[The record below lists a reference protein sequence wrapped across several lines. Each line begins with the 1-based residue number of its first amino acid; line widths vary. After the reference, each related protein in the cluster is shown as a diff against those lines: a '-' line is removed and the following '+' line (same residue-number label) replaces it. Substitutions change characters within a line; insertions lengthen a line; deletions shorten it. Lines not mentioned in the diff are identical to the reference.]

1 MEEFLEVGGPRLPTL
16 RGIKYTSKD
25 LFEFG
30 RCVVAQ
36 AEKYQIIY
44 GSDQVTTGMFD
55 CLNMAHTTNCS
66 VAASDWCPS
75 IGRSCCYWKVI
86 TAL

>member
-16 RGIKYTSKD
+16 RGLKYTSKD

-30 RCVVAQ
+30 RCVIHQ

-44 GSDQVTTGMFD
+44 GADEVRMQLHVSSHVVAQ
-55 CLNMAHTTNCS
+55 MA
-66 VAASDWCPS
+66 
-75 IGRSCCYWKVI
+75 
-86 TAL
+86 